1 VMAFAGD
8 STWHWVMEGHADA
21 HRRFWRQ
28 VVLWLAR
35 KDQTA
40 DETVFVQLEGRRFAP
55 GGRVEFTAGARS
67 PQGEPLEDA
76 RIVAEVV
83 SPDGQRRPVRLSR
96 DGELS
101 AGTFVETQAAG
112 EYTIEI
118 TAENE
123 GASIGSARARFLVY
137 DQDLE
142 LDNPSADPTAM
153 ASLTAMTG
161 GESLAPEQFGELL
174 DRLKAY
180 PEQLEIE
187 IQTRRELYDNPL
199 LFTLLVC
206 AMGIE
211 WYLRKKWG
219 LV

>member
-1 VMAFAGD
+1 
-8 STWHWVMEGHADA
+8 
-21 HRRFWRQ
+21 
-28 VVLWLAR
+28 
-35 KDQTA
+35 
-40 DETVFVQLEGRRFAP
+40 
-55 GGRVEFTAGARS
+55 
-67 PQGEPLEDA
+67 
-76 RIVAEVV
+76 
-83 SPDGQRRPVRLSR
+83 LSV
-96 DGELS
+96 
-101 AGTFVETQAAG
+101 GTFVDTQAAG

-123 GASIGSARARFLVY
+123 SAAIGGARARFLVF

-153 ASLTAMTG
+153 ASLAAMTG

-174 DRLKAY
+174 DRLKTY

-187 IQTRRELYDNPL
+187 IQTRRELYDNPF